1 MALKLSEGSNFTPA
15 PAGLHDAVCISVID
29 LGLQQSQFGIKPKV
43 LLQWELPNCLTDEGK
58 PYTISRTF
66 GATLH
71 KQGGLR
77 PLLAAWRG
85 RDFTPDELKLFDI
98 TGLLGKPLKLL
109 IQHTTSADGKTFAN
123 VQAAVKPDKGQL
135 QQTLAPLV
143 HFDMDAPNEAAKAL
157 LPEWVRKLIDAAIPP
172 TVKPAPAATTAMP
185 DFDDDLTF

>member
-1 MALKLSEGSNFTPA
+1 MALNLSEGRSFTPV

-29 LGLQQSQFGIKPKV
+29 LGMQQSVYGVKPKI
-43 LLQWELPNCLTDEGK
+43 LLQWELPGCLGDDGK
-58 PYTISRTF
+58 PMTISRTF

-85 RDFTPDELKLFDI
+85 RDFTPDELKSFAID
-98 TGLLGKPLKLL
+98 GLLGKPVKLL
-109 IQHTTSADGKTFAN
+109 IQHTTSTEGKTFAN

-135 QQTLAPLV
+135 LQTLAPLV
-143 HFDMDAPNEAAKAL
+143 RFDMDNPDASAKAL
-157 LPEWVRKLIDAAIPP
+157 LPEWVVKLIDSAVPPAVKPTAVVPP
-172 TVKPAPAATTAMP
+172 TAP

>member
-15 PAGLHDAVCISVID
+15 PAGLHDAVCISVVD

-43 LLQWELPNCLTDEGK
+43 LLQWELPNVLTDDGK

-85 RDFTPDELKLFDI
+85 RDFTPEELKSFDI
-98 TGLLGKPLKLL
+98 AGLLGKPVKLL
-109 IQHTTSADGKTFAN
+109 IQHTTSAEGKTFAN

-135 QQTLAPLV
+135 QQTLAPLTR
-143 HFDMDAPNEAAKAL
+143 FDMDAPDQAAKAV
-157 LPEWVRKLIDAAIPP
+157 LPEWVRKLIDSAIPP
-172 TVKPAPAATTAMP
+172 TVKPAAAATTAMP

>member
-1 MALKLSEGSNFTPA
+1 MALNLSEGRSFTPV

-29 LGLQQSQFGIKPKV
+29 LGMQQSVYGVKPQI
-43 LLQWELPNCLTDEGK
+43 LLQWELPGCLGDDGK
-58 PYTISRTF
+58 PRTISRTV

-85 RDFTPDELKLFDI
+85 RDFTPDELKSFAID
-98 TGLLGKPLKLL
+98 GLLGKPVKLL
-109 IQHTTSADGKTFAN
+109 IQHTTSTEGKTFAN

-135 QQTLAPLV
+135 LQTLAPLV
-143 HFDMDAPNEAAKAL
+143 RFDMDNPDASAKAL
-157 LPEWVRKLIDAAIPP
+157 LPEWVVKLIDSAVPPAVKPTAVVPP
-172 TVKPAPAATTAMP
+172 TAP